1 MRDYMTQF
9 LLCGCLRG
17 RGSFNFIAFSRSPG
31 DEKKGLEMLLKV
43 RSAIETFYGKLDAL
57 TTSMEDT
64 VAAKPTSVASELIR
78 EDVHLKPA
86 LDGYNEMVG
95 TFYELHGTDMDI
107 YGHSMAEDPL
117 KDRDTICA
125 KKAVST

>member
-1 MRDYMTQF
+1 
-9 LLCGCLRG
+9 
-17 RGSFNFIAFSRSPG
+17 
-31 DEKKGLEMLLKV
+31 MLLKV

-57 TTSMEDT
+57 TISMEDT
-64 VAAKPTSVASELIR
+64 LAAKSTSVASELMR

-107 YGHSMAEDPL
+107 YGHSMADKTRQDPQIRFVQQ
-117 KDRDTICA
+117 KQCQRDMLDIN
-125 KKAVST
+125 K

>member
-1 MRDYMTQF
+1 
-9 LLCGCLRG
+9 
-17 RGSFNFIAFSRSPG
+17 
-31 DEKKGLEMLLKV
+31 MLLKV

-125 KKAVST
+125 KKQCQHDTLDINGWYWYTVYTYTDQGRR